1 MNNLGIKV
9 KKFLSNKNT
18 VTIIGIVLAV
28 LVLYF
33 GYTWRVNKAT
43 EPVKVPYALT
53 TIQPKT
59 EITDDMIG
67 YMNVAR
73 SAIKEGVIIDV
84 KKIIGK
90 YSNINTMIPEGSMFY
105 TAAVTTKEELPD
117 SALFDVPEGETLY
130 YLPVNMTTSYNNL
143 MMPGN
148 YIDIYIQTTSGEI
161 DEEGNVTAGNKAMVG
176 KFLSDIKILAV
187 KTSDGKNVFDST
199 DETLTP
205 AMLIFSLPEEYHLLL
220 RKAAYIGNIREYEDI
235 DIIPVPKATKG
246 STENDDKITTTISSS
261 YIKQFIEE
269 RSAFIPLDELE
280 NNDQQNTITQEDNN
294 TTTNENNT
302 TTGEQ

>member
-1 MNNLGIKV
+1 MNNLGMKI

-18 VTIIGIVLAV
+18 VTVIGIILAV

-33 GYTWRVNKAT
+33 GYTWKVNKAI
-43 EPVKVPYALT
+43 EPIKVPYALT

-73 SAIKEGVIIDV
+73 NAIKEGTIIDV
-84 KKIIGK
+84 DKIIGR

-117 SALFDVPEGETLY
+117 SALFDVPKGETLY
-130 YLPVNMTTSYNNL
+130 YLPINMTTSYNNL

-161 DEEGNVTAGNKAMVG
+161 GSDGKVTAGNKAMVG
-176 KFLSDIKILAV
+176 KLISDIKILAV
-187 KTSDGKNVFDST
+187 KTADGRNVFDKT

-205 AMLIFSLPEEYHLLL
+205 AMLIFSVPEEYHLLL
-220 RKAAYIGNIREYEDI
+220 RKAAYIGTIREHEKI
-235 DIIPVPKATKG
+235 DIIPVPNTEVLSLPSGDKVT
-246 STENDDKITTTISSS
+246 STITSS
-261 YIKQFIEE
+261 YIKNFIEE
-269 RSAFIPLDELE
+269 RSVFIPLDEL
-280 NNDQQNTITQEDNN
+280 NNNQDGNVTE
-294 TTTNENNT
+294 E
-302 TTGEQ
+302 E